1 MENRGLHVPG
11 SRTVHEAST
20 STDHR
25 GEELPAF
32 ACSTG
37 LAGWDARRLRFTTAP
52 VNCLR
57 CLRRGAA
64 SASAELTLF

>member
-1 MENRGLHVPG
+1 MEDRGLHVPG
-11 SRTVHEAST
+11 SRTVHRAGT

-25 GEELPAF
+25 GEALPAF

-37 LAGWDARRLRFTTAP
+37 LAGWDARRLKFTTAP

-57 CLRRGAA
+57 CLRQGTATPQ
-64 SASAELTLF
+64 AELTLF